1 MSRGILVS
9 LFDSKAE
16 TWSPPSCAD
25 SKAAAIRQFEMLVND
40 RQQTLVSTHP
50 EDFTL
55 FMLGDFDGVML
66 KACDK
71 IALANGI
78 DVKRPGVKDGVNLEP
93 VTRVIPGSAK

>member
-1 MSRGILVS
+1 MAKGILVS
-9 LFDSKAE
+9 LFDAKAE

-25 SKAAAIRQFEMLVND
+25 SKAAAIRQMEILVND
-40 RQQTLVSTHP
+40 KQPTLVSTHP

-55 FMLGDFDGVML
+55 FMLGEFDGVML

-78 DVKRPGVKDGVNLEP
+78 DFKRKPSEVK
-93 VTRVIPGSAK
+93 